1 MAAVDES
8 DVRSYIKIRVLL
20 HFTAVDIHK
29 DLVAVC
35 GDAAPTYPTVAKWA
49 QRFRSGRESMA
60 DDPRSGRPSTAITQ
74 VNVASIRSLVNEENR
89 LTIDEMTSLSG
100 LSHGTIHTILH
111 DFLGLRKICARWVPH
126 VLTSAQKALRVETA
140 SSLLRKFRAWGENS
154 LHDIATGDETWMH
167 LFEPPRKA
175 QNMAWV
181 GTSDSRPTVA
191 KRERSSVKVLYTFF
205 FTKEGI
211 LVQIPTPVG
220 TSVTGTYYAQSILPA
235 VVKAFR
241 EKRPGRKLRIHH
253 DNAPSHSSTIVTD
266 YFEENDIILVP
277 HPPYSPDLA
286 PCDFWLFP
294 LLKDK
299 LRGTHYSS
307 RHALGSAIF
316 QCLQHIPKEDFA
328 TCFTQWKHRLQKCV
342 DVDGEYV
349 ERID

>member
-35 GDAAPTYPTVAKWA
+35 GDAAPTYPTVSKWA
-49 QRFRSGRESMA
+49 QRFRSGRESTA

-100 LSHGTIHTILH
+100 
-111 DFLGLRKICARWVPH
+111 P
-126 VLTSAQKALRVETA
+126 

-211 LVQIPTPVG
+211 LVQIATPVG

-286 PCDFWLFP
+286 PSP
-294 LLKDK
+294 M
-299 LRGTHYSS
+299 
-307 RHALGSAIF
+307 
-316 QCLQHIPKEDFA
+316 
-328 TCFTQWKHRLQKCV
+328 
-342 DVDGEYV
+342 
-349 ERID
+349 